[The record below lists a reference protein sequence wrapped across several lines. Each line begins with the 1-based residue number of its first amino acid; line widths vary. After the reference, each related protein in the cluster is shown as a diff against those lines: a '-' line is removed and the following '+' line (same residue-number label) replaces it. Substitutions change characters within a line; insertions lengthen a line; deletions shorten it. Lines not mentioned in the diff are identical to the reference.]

1 MSVFCR
7 IKEAVEIVPMS
18 LPSLGLDSLAECS
31 VFLLVPFYAGFLCF
45 AEGTLF
51 SANES
56 LDVNCYP
63 WQLITAGYCFGWN
76 MVAYCITDGLF
87 EERPV
92 RLHSVFSR
100 GIFEEIFFLAF

>member
-31 VFLLVPFYAGFLCF
+31 VFLPVPFCAGFLCF

-63 WQLITAGYCFGWN
+63 WQLITAG
-76 MVAYCITDGLF
+76 
-87 EERPV
+87 
-92 RLHSVFSR
+92 
-100 GIFEEIFFLAF
+100 

>member
-1 MSVFCR
+1 
-7 IKEAVEIVPMS
+7 MS

-31 VFLLVPFYAGFLCF
+31 VFLPVPFCAGFLCF

-63 WQLITAGYCFGWN
+63 WQLITADTVLVGTWLLIGGR
-76 MVAYCITDGLF
+76 I
-87 EERPV
+87 
-92 RLHSVFSR
+92 R
-100 GIFEEIFFLAF
+100 GSMFLQGKKMQISKQNYSAI